1 MWRSL
6 WRSIDRFSLQHF
18 KYVINELRQIKVV
31 DRHNRELV
39 IDLLQSIVEIVTYGD
54 RQDPMIFECFME
66 NQVLAEFVRVLKIG
80 RNSRIEAPLLQYLSI
95 MIQNMDSEHAIY
107 YCLSNDYINSII
119 EHQYEFDG
127 GDLAPYYVSFLRAV
141 SSKINRDT
149 LCLLV
154 KVHGDTV
161 VSFPLYN
168 EALKFACHGE
178 KMIQTAVRALSLN
191 IYNVSDDMV
200 FQFITTPPVSTY
212 FSDLVSNISAVAS
225 LYIVCRLLQ
234 VVGGKSMIDAVT
246 GVILYPYMTLSVGDA
261 TEGDTVNGI
270 SNANSF
276 LDHLNDMEKKV
287 CSGPKSEGAE
297 NIKSN
302 HLFGHLA
309 EHISSNSQFISGPQN
324 DDCIERNG
332 GKQHIYKMSVAEMRM
347 LRWITRNTR
356 NDRIRNEKIRLKM
369 GVAPIDEK
377 MRGGVLAYAFADN
390 NHSLLLASLF
400 LLLILAESKDLDYLL
415 ASRIGLSRMQDIV
428 THDRSTSQVVD
439 GSIFEK
445 FMPQILNA
453 LLKILAS
460 QPPLSVLIQRHTGW
474 FLRKLLISQGKRLN
488 DLHFHLFNS
497 SYEQSRERL
506 WKELDGCWFDYIPDT
521 FRNEWQSCKTA
532 LEESS
537 QLKDPFF
544 ALELAV
550 CQQHT
555 DGDTTTVSAW
565 QRMVEAV
572 KDFILHLQLKAVIFK
587 GDLLEKSVLN
597 MPTGPTADSGRSHA
611 SDISSASFGS
621 DVSLGSGIPCRIAF
635 SNAGIRDIYLI
646 PVARGT
652 TGKLLLTEKHPFRSQ
667 RGVVIAIAPLA
678 GLCSQ
683 MGMIRLGQCT
693 VIVPTSEDNDAGLM
707 RSENVRTDVN
717 CCSCYIAMGRF
728 LVFSHSPL
736 CRLSRIWCVGF
747 SAQLLARV
755 DSHGWQSYLG
765 RIICISLLVRANLYS
780 LVGSSYDMPK
790 IDKDHPSWLHLRI
803 REFDPR
809 FNTSKA
815 ISNHLKMS
823 NHVADGRWTIGF
835 PNAKACEAARFI
847 HQYSRH
853 QDDEEVRRDVE
864 REVFWEPPPS
874 DWVKVNVDTAWVS
887 GKACYAAVTRNSRGR
902 GSADSAE
909 RVSETCKYQRPSRRL
924 VYYAALLQMGC

>member
-212 FSDLVSNISAVAS
+212 FSDLVCRLKEQCFHLDTLLHSKEEKSTRERRNELILETDKILDDLYYLKDILSVGEYHLSRLISQNLFSLLVFPTLLPLLQLTQSDVSNISAVAS

-261 TEGDTVNGI
+261 TEGDKVNGI

-324 DDCIERNG
+324 DDCIERG
-332 GKQHIYKMSVAEMRM
+332 GI
-347 LRWITRNTR
+347 
-356 NDRIRNEKIRLKM
+356 
-369 GVAPIDEK
+369 
-377 MRGGVLAYAFADN
+377 LAYAFADN

-488 DLHFHLFNS
+488 DLHFHLFN
-497 SYEQSRERL
+497 
-506 WKELDGCWFDYIPDT
+506 
-521 FRNEWQSCKTA
+521 
-532 LEESS
+532 
-537 QLKDPFF
+537 
-544 ALELAV
+544 
-550 CQQHT
+550 
-555 DGDTTTVSAW
+555 
-565 QRMVEAV
+565 
-572 KDFILHLQLKAVIFK
+572 
-587 GDLLEKSVLN
+587 
-597 MPTGPTADSGRSHA
+597 
-611 SDISSASFGS
+611 
-621 DVSLGSGIPCRIAF
+621 F
-635 SNAGIRDIYLI
+635 S
-646 PVARGT
+646 
-652 TGKLLLTEKHPFRSQ
+652 LTE
-667 RGVVIAIAPLA
+667 
-678 GLCSQ
+678 
-683 MGMIRLGQCT
+683 
-693 VIVPTSEDNDAGLM
+693 
-707 RSENVRTDVN
+707 
-717 CCSCYIAMGRF
+717 
-728 LVFSHSPL
+728 
-736 CRLSRIWCVGF
+736 
-747 SAQLLARV
+747 
-755 DSHGWQSYLG
+755 
-765 RIICISLLVRANLYS
+765 
-780 LVGSSYDMPK
+780 
-790 IDKDHPSWLHLRI
+790 
-803 REFDPR
+803 
-809 FNTSKA
+809 
-815 ISNHLKMS
+815 
-823 NHVADGRWTIGF
+823 
-835 PNAKACEAARFI
+835 FI
-847 HQYSRH
+847 
-853 QDDEEVRRDVE
+853 
-864 REVFWEPPPS
+864 
-874 DWVKVNVDTAWVS
+874 
-887 GKACYAAVTRNSRGR
+887 
-902 GSADSAE
+902 
-909 RVSETCKYQRPSRRL
+909 
-924 VYYAALLQMGC
+924 